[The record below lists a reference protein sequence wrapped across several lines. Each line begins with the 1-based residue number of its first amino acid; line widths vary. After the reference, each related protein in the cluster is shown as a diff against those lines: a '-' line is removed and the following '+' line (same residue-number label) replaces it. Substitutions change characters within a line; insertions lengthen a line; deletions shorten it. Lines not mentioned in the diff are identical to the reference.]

1 MWVSRWSL
9 CWWTWPVQAG
19 AAGGGVLQID
29 WTDPA
34 NKPVVP
40 KFLGTKVFKEIPIE
54 DLVDYIDW
62 NPFFQVWQLR
72 GRYPNRGYPKI
83 FNDATV
89 RAASPPARASAPL
102 PRVRFCN
109 PAQLQ
114 CMGSDSGVV

>member
-1 MWVSRWSL
+1 MS
-9 CWWTWPVQAG
+9 
-19 AAGGGVLQID
+19 QID

-54 DLVDYIDW
+54 DVVDYIDW

-83 FNDATV
+83 FNDQTV
-89 RAASPPARASAPL
+89 CSPSPPCSALTLRCHAVMVACSFLLFSPPATRPRPSAH
-102 PRVRFCN
+102 R
-109 PAQLQ
+109 
-114 CMGSDSGVV
+114 